1 MGADGNTMPDGLPG
15 PSVDTQCDE
24 GLAGSTAMSENGGET
39 GVPGTV
45 VSGRP
50 TAGGRRRER
59 LPAVSS
65 SQRCSYVELAWNS
78 G

>member
-15 PSVDTQCDE
+15 PSVDIQCDE
-24 GLAGSTAMSENGGET
+24 GLDGSTVLSDKGGET
-39 GVPGTV
+39 GVAGTV
-45 VSGRP
+45 VSERP
-50 TAGGRRRER
+50 IADGRRRER
-59 LPAVSS
+59 LLVVSS